1 MTRALKVPSYAYSA
15 DELLT
20 QQGWWLEVSEPARS
34 LVRAQAGERALA
46 AGEVL
51 GPAGRMQHQWYGV
64 LEGFLTWNVARED
77 GQLATLG
84 GQLPGSWFGEATL
97 LLGKPRMGEVVAA
110 RFSRVLTLDQELF
123 HWLRRSEAAFNEW
136 LLSHLVARIDW
147 MMRNTAAHRLLDTEG
162 LVAQSLMAM
171 THPLNNPRQDLFLC
185 ISQEELASLVTVSRQ
200 SCNKALAHLQKKGL
214 VRLEYGGISVA
225 DPEGLRRLSAF
236 GEGPR

>member
-1 MTRALKVPSYAYSA
+1 MTRPLKVPSYAYTR

-20 QQGWWLEVSEPARS
+20 QQTWWSQVSERARAEV
-34 LVRAQAGERALA
+34 LERAGERVLA

-51 GPAGRMQHQWYGV
+51 GRYGEMQNQWYGV
-64 LEGFLTWNVARED
+64 LEGFLKWSVGRED
-77 GQLATLG
+77 GQTATLG

-97 LLGKPRMGEVVAA
+97 LLGRPRMGEVVAV
-110 RFSRVLTLDQELF
+110 RFSRVLTLDQETF
-123 HWLRRSEAAFNEW
+123 HWLRRTEAAFGEW

-162 LVAQSLMAM
+162 LVAQSLVAM

-200 SCNKALAHLQKKGL
+200 SCNKALASLQKKGL
-214 VRLEYGGISVA
+214 LRMEYGGIAVS
-225 DPEGLRRLSAF
+225 DIEGLRRMTAF
-236 GEGPR
+236 APG